1 MIIESKTVKDLEDKL
16 LDIKQQ
22 CLDIERYID
31 SYLKVL
37 EIDDEDQDAGGYWR
51 MIEIVES
58 KIQDLA
64 R

>member
-16 LDIKQQ
+16 LDIRQQ

-31 SYLKVL
+31 AYLQVVRM
-37 EIDDEDQDAGGYWR
+37 DDADQDASGYWR

>member
-16 LDIKQQ
+16 LDIRRQ
-22 CLDIERYID
+22 CLDIERCID
-31 SYLKVL
+31 VYLQVIR
-37 EIDDEDQDAGGYWR
+37 IDDADQDAGGYRR
-51 MIEIVES
+51 MVEIIES